1 MCFDCRWD
9 GKIVLLYLFV
19 FVVIIIDFEMRVLM
33 YFFFD
38 LFINLCSVL

>member
-1 MCFDCRWD
+1 MCFDYRWD

-33 YFFFD
+33 YFF
-38 LFINLCSVL
+38 LIYL

>member
-1 MCFDCRWD
+1 MCFDRRWD

-19 FVVIIIDFEMRVLM
+19 FVVIIIDFETRVLM